1 MPLNLAA
8 DVAFP
13 AHEQCQ
19 EQGQEVPL
27 EGATTVLIMMRNAG
41 DRVRSRVLLQGW
53 VPCVALSHGEEGRLP
68 CRSWVEDAA
77 ANGHEQSGGR
87 DGDHTE
93 ASTEVPPHVKL
104 RAAPLKRPLFD
115 QSRQPKLAPCS
126 LFDQVFQTRF
136 VIVLSTAK
144 VLLTSRPA
152 GAKDCRTTR
161 SRARATEEE
170 TRGLCVGSR
179 RGHHADRLRPGRV
192 LQSTPHTSTP
202 AEGPRFPKGTW
213 TLVARAAPAPPQAAP
228 APASWRVLS
237 PQLAQALA
245 RYGTSPSY

>member
-87 DGDHTE
+87 DGT
-93 ASTEVPPHVKL
+93 T
-104 RAAPLKRPLFD
+104 
-115 QSRQPKLAPCS
+115 PKHGSA
-126 LFDQVFQTRF
+126 
-136 VIVLSTAK
+136 
-144 VLLTSRPA
+144 
-152 GAKDCRTTR
+152 TTGNF
-161 SRARATEEE
+161 E
-170 TRGLCVGSR
+170 R
-179 RGHHADRLRPGRV
+179 RH
-192 LQSTPHTSTP
+192 
-202 AEGPRFPKGTW
+202 
-213 TLVARAAPAPPQAAP
+213 
-228 APASWRVLS
+228 
-237 PQLAQALA
+237 
-245 RYGTSPSY
+245 